1 MKLLNAM
8 MTQFVKTGQLTI
20 IDVDGNRHIYG
31 PGGEGTP
38 SATIRLADKR
48 LYRQLFLNPE
58 LKAGE
63 AYMDGTLIC
72 EDGGIRGL
80 LNVFANNREGLRGHP
95 LQKALKGWLKKIRK
109 WHQRNKTTA
118 SRKNVQHHYDLS
130 NEFYRL
136 FLDEDL
142 HLKTRNG
149 LKKRILRRSLT

>member
-1 MKLLNAM
+1 
-8 MTQFVKTGQLTI
+8 
-20 IDVDGNRHIYG
+20 
-31 PGGEGTP
+31 
-38 SATIRLADKR
+38 
-48 LYRQLFLNPE
+48 
-58 LKAGE
+58 
-63 AYMDGTLIC
+63 MDGTLIC

-136 FLDEDL
+136 FLDEDRGCYAL
-142 HLKTRNG
+142 
-149 LKKRILRRSLT
+149 